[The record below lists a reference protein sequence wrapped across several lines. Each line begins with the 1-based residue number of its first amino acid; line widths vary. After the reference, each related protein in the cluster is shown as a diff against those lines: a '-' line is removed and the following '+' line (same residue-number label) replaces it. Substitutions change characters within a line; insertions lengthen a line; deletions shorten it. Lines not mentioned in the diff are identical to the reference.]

1 MRFFRS
7 KDRDNRSPLTLAAVN
22 GNEKIMELLL
32 DNLEQ
37 KNLVNIP
44 DRNGLNVVFYAIK
57 APNGLPILRLLV
69 ARKLANLAFVN
80 KDKNT
85 ALHFS
90 VIQKNY
96 EAAELLLQAGALV
109 DARNSD
115 GRTPLMLAALAGDE
129 RLVRSLLRSG
139 AEAGLRDQSGA
150 AAADLCQSE
159 QCLRLL
165 SRGGDTED
173 SFSEATSSRPRL
185 AKGKSEPSLRTQEEE
200 EEEDTSQVNTEE
212 KLAATKSRSEVNS
225 WSESETTHSRTE
237 TALRQLK
244 PSGSEGLSGV
254 LDAVSDWTMLIFVFL
269 SRVRPEGDRPP
280 GQQR

>member
-1 MRFFRS
+1 
-7 KDRDNRSPLTLAAVN
+7 
-22 GNEKIMELLL
+22 MELLL

-57 APNGLPILRLLV
+57 APNGLPILRLLF

-96 EAAELLLQAGALV
+96 EAAELLLQAAALV

-139 AEAGLRDQSGA
+139 AEAGLRDQSGE

-165 SRGGDTED
+165 NRGGETED

-185 AKGKSEPSLRTQEEE
+185 TKGKSEPSLSTREEE
-200 EEEDTSQVNTEE
+200 DEEEDTSQVNTEE
-212 KLAATKSRSEVNS
+212 KLATTKSRSEVNS

-244 PSGSEGLSGV
+244 PSGSEGLLGV
-254 LDAVSDWTMLIFVFL
+254 LDAGLDWTMLIFVFL
-269 SRVRPEGDRPP
+269 FRVRPEGDRPP